1 MAPTLQLRN
10 LGGTDPDDDDE
21 NSTNPF
27 TYILIPIIII
37 GALVA
42 LTTCYRLRRR
52 RVTVHTVDTHFA
64 EPDGRRRTVIHGPNG
79 VVIVS
84 EEGQTGGRARRAGRR
99 LGLGVG
105 SREEGLNELG
115 EAPPAYAAEGPKPP
129 GADEQVELQTYSQA
143 APEAGMSLSPPGYAT
158 DYEQRATETETGSS
172 SRLGGTSA
180 SEQPTTATSATMRS
194 ESPVNG
200 PTAPPR
206 AHLPPS

>member
-10 LGGTDPDDDDE
+10 LGGTDPDDDD
-21 NSTNPF
+21 NSTSPF
-27 TYILIPIIII
+27 TYVLIPIIII

-52 RVTVHTVDTHFA
+52 RATVRTVDTHFA

-84 EEGQTGGRARRAGRR
+84 EEGQNGGRVRRAGRR

-115 EAPPAYAAEGPKPP
+115 EAPPAYSAAGPKPP
-129 GADEQVELQTYSQA
+129 GAENVELQTYTQA
-143 APEAGMSLSPPGYAT
+143 APEAGTSFSPPGYAT
-158 DYEQRATETETGSS
+158 DSEQHATETETGIS
-172 SRLGGTSA
+172 SRVGGTSA
-180 SEQPTTATSATMRS
+180 SEQQTTATPATTRS

-206 AHLPPS
+206 AHLSPS